1 MRLGDLPH
9 QGGGRLFVGSDMNT
23 LLGLAPFILFF
34 VLMRLSTPLMALV
47 GATLVSAILIG
58 RVAMRGGSV
67 KILEIGSLVL
77 FGVLTLYTLAARP
90 DWSIAG
96 VRLAV
101 DGGLALIVLVSLV
114 IRRPFTLQYA
124 REQVPR
130 QFWNNPIFL
139 RTNDLITFVWF
150 FAFLVSAACDAAAV
164 WWPSLPLAA
173 EIVASLGVFI
183 FAVWFSVWYPKHV
196 RRNIPR
202 PAGAG

>member
-1 MRLGDLPH
+1 M
-9 QGGGRLFVGSDMNT
+9 SI

-34 VLMRLSTPLMALV
+34 VLMRLSTPLVALV
-47 GATLVSAILIG
+47 GATLVSAILMG
-58 RVAMRGGSV
+58 RVALRGGSI

-77 FGVLTLYTLAARP
+77 FGVLTLYTLVARP

-124 REQVPR
+124 KEQVPQ
-130 QFWNNPIFL
+130 QFWNHPIFL
-139 RTNDLITFVWF
+139 RTNDLITAAWLG
-150 FAFLVSAACDAAAV
+150 AFLVAAACDAAAI
-164 WWPSLPLAA
+164 WLPSVPLVA
-173 EIVASLGVFI
+173 EIVVSVAAFVA
-183 FAVWFSVWYPKHV
+183 AVWFSIWYPKRV

-202 PAGAG
+202 PAGAAG